1 VAAVDLNGDG
11 FPELLVG
18 TVDVTG
24 SGNLAVFLNANAWG
38 AGTSPAQVAVPNVV
52 GATQAAASSSITG
65 AGLVLGTVV
74 PKSSVFA
81 RFRTYGRRASRVI
94 TWRDARLEVVLCAV
108 RKYYGH
114 DVVSTS
120 CFRIVEFLS
129 ACSSWWLICAAFA
142 GHFDLLGM
150 YLLGEPRVS

>member
-1 VAAVDLNGDG
+1 MAAVDLNGDG

-94 TWRDARLEVVLCAV
+94 T
-108 RKYYGH
+108 
-114 DVVSTS
+114 
-120 CFRIVEFLS
+120 
-129 ACSSWWLICAAFA
+129 
-142 GHFDLLGM
+142 
-150 YLLGEPRVS
+150 